1 MKIRKINSEDYNQ
14 EEIINDL
21 KKHTIEEVCQ
31 KYGLSFRELVYVQE
45 QKALYSYDDGNV
57 PNFITKTK
65 QKKYRVHKVMDK
77 EIVDYGVY
85 NTREDAEIIVEAL
98 KKVYWNKEKLEQIK
112 LDHNILEYNEKPLAR
127 FYKKNEEMR

>member
-21 KKHTIEEVCQ
+21 KKHTIEEVCI

-45 QKALYSYDDGNV
+45 QKALYSYDEGSV
-57 PNFITKTK
+57 PNFITETK
-65 QKKYRVHKVMDK
+65 QKNYRVHKVMDK
-77 EIVDYGVY
+77 GIVDYGVY
-85 NTREDAEIIVEAL
+85 NTREDAEIIVEEL

-112 LDHNILEYNEKPLAR
+112 LKHNILEYNEKPLQR
-127 FYKKNEEMR
+127 FYKKKKK